1 MPGREAANPVS
12 EQKQAMDPADLGA
25 ALSNSITFS
34 SIFILTALGL
44 AITFGVM
51 RVINMA
57 HGEML
62 MLGAYTAY
70 AVSTLLPRLLRSTAG
85 LDDVAD
91 HLQEYGLFYSIP
103 ISFLLVSLVGFLL
116 EIGLIRFL
124 YGRPL
129 DTLLATWGVSL
140 IFQQAVLSAFG
151 ADRQAM
157 HIPRVLQGPW
167 SGDIG
172 PINIPVLGHLN
183 IPVYRLFLIGVT
195 LVCLLAVY
203 LWFYRTS
210 FGLKIRAVVQNRP
223 MAAAL
228 GISTRRVDALTFAF
242 ATGLA
247 GVAGCMLAHLY
258 NIKYNMGNDYIV
270 EAFMVVILGGMGNLA
285 GCVAGG
291 LVLGTG
297 RAFVTKLLGT
307 TWMMD
312 AAVWLGVA
320 ADDWT
325 RMVINN
331 TESLA
336 KVIVLLGVF
345 AVILMRPSGL
355 FTIRERTYD

>member
-1 MPGREAANPVS
+1 MKATE
-12 EQKQAMDPADLGA
+12 LGA
-25 ALSNSITFS
+25 ALSNSLTLS
-34 SIFILTALGL
+34 SIFILIALGL

-70 AVSTLLPRLLRSTAG
+70 GVSTLLPRLFHSLAAG
-85 LDDVAD
+85 QDDSWLHGLAD

-103 ISFLLVSLVGFLL
+103 ISFVAVGLVGYLL

-140 IFQQAVLSAFG
+140 IFQQAVLSTFG

-157 HIPRVLQGPW
+157 HIPKVLQGPW
-167 SGDIG
+167 RGSIG
-172 PINIPVLGHLN
+172 PNIQLEWIGNLD
-183 IPVYRLFLIGVT
+183 IPIYRLFLVGVT
-195 LVCLLAVY
+195 MVCLLAVY

-228 GISTRRVDALTFAF
+228 GISTRRVDSLTFTF

-258 NIKYNMGNDYIV
+258 NIKYNMGSDYV
-270 EAFMVVILGGMGNLA
+270 VKAFMVVILGGMGQLA
-285 GCVAGG
+285 GCVAGA
-291 LVLGTG
+291 VLIGTSISFMAKFL
-297 RAFVTKLLGT
+297 RMAWTQE
-307 TWMMD
+307 
-312 AAVWLGVA
+312 AALWVGIPTQ
-320 ADDWT
+320 DWT
-325 RMVINN
+325 RMVVNN
-331 TESLA
+331 SESMA
-336 KVIVLLGVF
+336 EVF
-345 AVILMRPSGL
+345 VMVAVVAVILMRPAGL
-355 FTIRERTYD
+355 FVSRERSYD